1 VPPTTDPPFTFS
13 YFMRAVYVSFKSQ
26 EQGEPEKKK
35 KNNNDERNNQ
45 RIKDTVFG
53 QRIRQILSL
62 I

>member
-1 VPPTTDPPFTFS
+1 
-13 YFMRAVYVSFKSQ
+13 MRAVYVSFKSQ